1 MCSSKKDFVQMKERI
16 LVCLQRSVTCQG
28 RGLSHEGTVVLGLRV
43 KVRKIVRGEKKKT
56 CPLLNVDHVLEWIC
70 FILLYFILKIRPIA
84 KAFLL

>member
-1 MCSSKKDFVQMKERI
+1 MCSSKKDFVQMKKCI

-28 RGLSHEGTVVLGLRV
+28 RGLSHERIVVLGLRV
-43 KVRKIVRGEKKKT
+43 KVRKIVRGEKKT

-70 FILLYFILKIRPIA
+70 FTLLYFILKIRSIA